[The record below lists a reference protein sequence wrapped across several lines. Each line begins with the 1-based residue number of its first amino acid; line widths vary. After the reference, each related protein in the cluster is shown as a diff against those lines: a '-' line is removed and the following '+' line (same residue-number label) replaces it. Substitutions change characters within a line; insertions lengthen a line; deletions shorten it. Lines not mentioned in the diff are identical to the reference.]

1 MRQDKILTAIS
12 RQSSLMSSLF
22 QQQLDD
28 LERLAE
34 LTVHAFNNGHKLI
47 FAGNGLLA
55 PIAHLNANLFFYR
68 LRLERPSLP
77 AVSLGQDA
85 ALAFALARDGAAQEA
100 YSRQFQVV
108 AEAGD
113 ILLLLADGQHDPAF
127 DLLLDSAKNKECLT
141 VALAPDRSEGSLL
154 ADMVFSMNTQVPA
167 ETAQATI
174 FFGQLL
180 CEMVENDLFGI

>member
-12 RQSSLMSSLF
+12 RHGSLMSGLF

-28 LERLAE
+28 LDRLVD
-34 LTVHAFNNGHKLI
+34 LVVHAFNNGQKLI
-47 FAGNGLLA
+47 FVGNGLLA
-55 PIAHLNANLFFYR
+55 PIAHLAANLFFYR
-68 LRLERPSLP
+68 LRLERPALP
-77 AVSLGQDA
+77 AVALGQDPCL
-85 ALAFALARDGAAQEA
+85 ALSLARDGAGQEVF
-100 YSRQFQVV
+100 SRQFQVV

-113 ILLLLADGQHDPAF
+113 ILILLADGQHDPAF
-127 DLLLDSAKNKECLT
+127 DQLLERAKDKECMS

-154 ADMVFSMNTQVPA
+154 ADLVFFIHAEAPA
-167 ETAQATI
+167 DTAQAGL